1 MSTANVMA
9 DPMSDANPR
18 SKLAAILA
26 ADVVGFSVLMG
37 QNEYQTLRNLRACR
51 AIVDEAIRKNHGRIF
66 TTAGDSVLAEFS
78 SPVDAIVAAVEFQR
92 NLLARNGASGEA
104 DRMAFR
110 VGLNLGDVI
119 VEGENLYGDGV
130 NVASRVESTCEPGGV
145 TVSAKFYEEV
155 RRKLDLHFEGLGEQQ
170 VKNIAERVVTYRV
183 NLDPDAERAA
193 VPTPGVGTV
202 ESVARDGRWTFGDTV
217 PVATYEPTPG
227 SIAVLMLKNLSSDP
241 EQQYFCE
248 GVSEDLIGVLARYKS
263 LQVTSSTASFAF
275 SQGEHAVTEIGRKLS
290 VKYVLSGAVRKMGPK
305 VRVSVKLENSVSGQ
319 LVWSENFDADANTI
333 FEFEEHLGSLV
344 AARIVGKIE
353 SEDIRDSANK
363 PPENALAYDLV
374 LRGLKHHRKGWVSAP
389 DAAQA
394 YALFAE
400 AALKDPKYARAH
412 AWSCCSLA
420 NLKDWDPEVE
430 GGEWL
435 SKALDYI
442 STAMDLDPDDAEAN
456 RIMAVVLWGQGD
468 HGGSLAHNR
477 RACELCPSDLFLSY
491 RYAQRLLR
499 CCRFEEAKAEM
510 ERARRLS
517 PTGSDY
523 IFEIEGILAFWLE
536 NYAGSVKML
545 KQLHSPSSEVLYYL
559 AAATS
564 AGGDQSAAAA
574 MIRKIEQDH
583 GQTVSKFLEEVE
595 VIDPTLQERL
605 VSALSVAV
613 S

>member
-1 MSTANVMA
+1 MSSANVMA
-9 DPMSDANPR
+9 DPMPDANPR

-51 AIVDEAIRKNHGRIF
+51 VIVDEAIRKNHGRIF

-92 NLLARNGASGEA
+92 NLLARSGACGEA
-104 DRMAFR
+104 ERMAFR

-193 VPTPGVGTV
+193 VPAPLDGTV
-202 ESVARDGRWTFGDTV
+202 ESVGRDGRWTLGDTV

-227 SIAVLMLKNLSSDP
+227 LIAVLMLKNLSSDP

-305 VRVSVKLENSVSGQ
+305 VRVSVKLENTVSGQ

-333 FEFEEHLGSLV
+333 FEFEEQLGSLV

-400 AALKDPKYARAH
+400 AAQKDPKYARAH

-435 SKALDYI
+435 SKAL
-442 STAMDLDPDDAEAN
+442 
-456 RIMAVVLWGQGD
+456 
-468 HGGSLAHNR
+468 
-477 RACELCPSDLFLSY
+477 
-491 RYAQRLLR
+491 
-499 CCRFEEAKAEM
+499 
-510 ERARRLS
+510 
-517 PTGSDY
+517 
-523 IFEIEGILAFWLE
+523 GIIC
-536 NYAGSVKML
+536 
-545 KQLHSPSSEVLYYL
+545 
-559 AAATS
+559 
-564 AGGDQSAAAA
+564 
-574 MIRKIEQDH
+574 IR
-583 GQTVSKFLEEVE
+583 
-595 VIDPTLQERL
+595 
-605 VSALSVAV
+605 
-613 S
+613 